1 MKERLACDVCES
13 TWERRFVRG
22 LKLAPGVAEMGDL
35 ERLAWVTGFVI
46 EKGLQARKDWV
57 YGRGE

>member
-22 LKLAPGVAEMGDL
+22 LKLASGVAEMGEL
-35 ERLAWVTGFVI
+35 ERLAWVTEVVI
-46 EKGLQARKDWV
+46 QKGLEARKERV
-57 YGRGE
+57 HGRGR